1 MAAVL
6 ACGAGAVLSHHDA
19 ATLHDL
25 RRARRSGPIHVTV
38 PGGSRRSRQH
48 IHIHSSRHLHP
59 ADCTEVDGIPVT
71 TVERALLDY
80 AETARPQELL
90 WAFEAYDRMD
100 LLDTHKLDA
109 MMARNPG
116 RRGTKA
122 LRGLIAKYRGAP
134 DTRSHNERRFF
145 SLLRA
150 ANVVEPSVNV
160 VVAGELVDFYW
171 PSHRLV
177 VEVDGYHFHHTPADR
192 APDRRKQRKLRA
204 AGCTV
209 HRVTDEE
216 LGGAAL
222 ADVQALLSAAEARA
236 GR

>member
-6 ACGAGAVLSHHDA
+6 ACGPGAVLSHDDA
-19 ATLHDL
+19 AALHDL

-38 PGGSRRSRQH
+38 PGGSRPSRQQ

-59 ADCTEVDGIPVT
+59 EDCTEVDGIPVT

-80 AETARPQELL
+80 AETASAQELG

-100 LLDTHKLDA
+100 LLDTLKLDA

-122 LRGLIAKYRGAP
+122 LRGLMKRYRGAP
-134 DTRSHNERRFF
+134 DTRSGNERRFH
-145 SLLRA
+145 SLLRE
-150 ANVVEPSVNV
+150 ANVLEPSVNV

-177 VEVDGYHFHHTPADR
+177 VEVDGYQFHHTPADR
-192 APDRRKQRKLRA
+192 AADRRKQRKLRA

-216 LGGAAL
+216 LGPLAV

-236 GR
+236 DR